1 MQQIMRL
8 HDKTAK
14 VDPLDMFND
23 STALWIPDFCQK
35 KKPTNKIQRRTILF
49 FWEKRQM
56 LHVDAFL
63 MKPQT
68 DKSYLLYLCM
78 LQRC

>member
-1 MQQIMRL
+1 MRL

-35 KKPTNKIQRRTILF
+35 KNLPIKFREGQFSF
-49 FWEKRQM
+49 FGKKDRCFM
-56 LHVDAFL
+56 LMHF
-63 MKPQT
+63 
-68 DKSYLLYLCM
+68 
-78 LQRC
+78 